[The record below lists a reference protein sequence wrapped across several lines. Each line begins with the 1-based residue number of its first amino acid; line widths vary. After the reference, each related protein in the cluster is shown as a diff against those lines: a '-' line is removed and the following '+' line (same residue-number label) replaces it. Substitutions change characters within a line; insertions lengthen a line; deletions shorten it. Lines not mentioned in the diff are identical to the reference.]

1 MGERLSELLGD
12 TNVQILNDCV
22 GDEVKNTT
30 DFMMPKDVVLLEN
43 LRFYAG
49 EEKNDEDFAENLAK
63 VLALKFMLMMLS
75 TMQPIM
81 LASTAGITKYVDTT
95 GAAFADG
102 EGTAIFVW
110 GARQQP

>member
-1 MGERLSELLGD
+1 MWCTNNPGIACWSTKGSSERRNEVEAHGRATVRTLGD

-22 GDEVKNTT
+22 GDEVKNMT

-63 VLALKFMLMMLS
+63 S
-75 TMQPIM
+75 TGAEVYVNDVVQPI
-81 LASTAGITKYVDTT
+81 APCIHCWYH
-95 GAAFADG
+95 
-102 EGTAIFVW
+102 EIC
-110 GARQQP
+110 